1 MITDRNKQRIEEK
14 SATNGQV
21 VDHASDP
28 ASRNEPLETLSQSGE
43 WNLEIIHMLVHDL
56 KGPLSSIRVL
66 SNLAQACIQE
76 GNISEGVDFLT
87 LIDGVEEDASRLI
100 ETLIRL
106 LELNNI
112 KFTLE
117 PEPTNLSELLQN
129 SIQRFSTKANEY
141 AIALTAE
148 LPNRAVW
155 IRADGQILKQVIDNL
170 LSNAV
175 KFTPAEGNITVR
187 LSKQKDHV
195 TLSVQDSGIGIPL
208 EMQPELFE
216 KFTKARRTG
225 IHDEKTSGLGL
236 SIVKKIVDIHRGS
249 VYITSQEH
257 RGSTFTIEL
266 PIE

>member
-21 VDHASDP
+21 VDHASDVTT
-28 ASRNEPLETLSQSGE
+28 SRNEPLETFSQSGE

-112 KFTLE
+112 KFRLE
-117 PEPTNLSELLQN
+117 PNQPISANCYKTVY
-129 SIQRFSTKANEY
+129 SIF
-141 AIALTAE
+141 
-148 LPNRAVW
+148 LP
-155 IRADGQILKQVIDNL
+155 KQMN
-170 LSNAV
+170 
-175 KFTPAEGNITVR
+175 
-187 LSKQKDHV
+187 
-195 TLSVQDSGIGIPL
+195 TLSP
-208 EMQPELFE
+208 
-216 KFTKARRTG
+216 
-225 IHDEKTSGLGL
+225 
-236 SIVKKIVDIHRGS
+236 
-249 VYITSQEH
+249 
-257 RGSTFTIEL
+257 
-266 PIE
+266 